1 MGERVLRG
9 AELGRVGA
17 YGAGGAA
24 LGNVP
29 VKRSRRHHFATV
41 YIREDVSLMVSVDE
55 AHETLS
61 GPATQKILQRQSDSS
76 AQHRTVHGS
85 QSKKKTPTTDMT
97 VQPMTADLAAQYE
110 QLRSDVLSYP
120 ASRGHGLGPAD
131 LISIIRAPHRL
142 TAALG
147 KWPWDYANKL
157 AIVLRLFVLIW
168 YKVETSKLRRAAPEP
183 TKKRPMVLT

>member
-1 MGERVLRG
+1 MGERVLGG
-9 AELGRVGA
+9 AELGRVEA

-41 YIREDVSLMVSVDE
+41 YSRENVSLLVSVDE
-55 AHETLS
+55 AYETLS

-76 AQHRTVHGS
+76 AHRTELGS
-85 QSKKKTPTTDMT
+85 RSKKKPQTTDMT
-97 VQPMTADLAAQYE
+97 EQPMTADLAAQYE